1 MVSYLSGLK
10 KPERM
15 NKKSILFLTVAL
27 ILTAASCRNIAEPT
41 AAPGEVTGIVY
52 LDVNENG
59 NWDARKD
66 KPLRNVAVSNGRDI
80 TVTDRNGIY
89 TLPLRDNSAIFV
101 IKPRGYRFPADSRN
115 IPQFYRL
122 NMPAGA
128 TGTRYQGL
136 EATPPITGPVNFP
149 LYRNTE
155 PNDVKVLVF
164 GDTQPR
170 NDREIEYI
178 EKDIIA
184 ELAGTRASF
193 GLTLGDIVF
202 DNLNLYDHLTGAI
215 ASLGIPW
222 IYIHG
227 NHDLDFTGDN
237 QTDALGTWYR
247 TFGPDY
253 YSFTWGPAHFV
264 VLNTVRWLVDEEGRR
279 YRTGLGADQLEFFKN
294 ETERIDQGQLLV
306 ILTHIPFSR
315 STAWY
320 DNAEKEAFFKILASH
335 PNSVTLAAHT
345 HRHYH
350 HMLDSAD
357 GYPGDTP
364 HHMISVGTTCGSWWT
379 GAPDEYGIPHSMM
392 SDGTPTGY
400 CWLHINGNDWKLQ
413 WQSARRPAE
422 FQMHI
427 DAPAAITSGDVTVV
441 PVTANIFNAL
451 PTAKVRMKIGRQDE
465 WITMS
470 NVIRTDSVLH
480 RVIERETEL
489 GSVPWRRLSR
499 PVATPHLWEAA
510 LDVSG
515 LSPGVHAITVES
527 SDEWYTHRGHHYLY
541 IREKQSPVE

>member
-1 MVSYLSGLK
+1 MK
-10 KPERM
+10 K
-15 NKKSILFLTVAL
+15 KTILLIVAAV
-27 ILTAASCRNIAEPT
+27 ILTATSCRNITEPS

-52 LDVNENG
+52 LDANENG
-59 NWDARKD
+59 TWDARKD

-80 TVTDRNGIY
+80 AVTDRNGIY
-89 TLPLRDNSAIFV
+89 TLPLRDNCAIFV
-101 IKPRGYRFPADSRN
+101 IKPRGYRFPEGSRN

-128 TGTRYQGL
+128 SGTRYQGL
-136 EATPPITGPVNFP
+136 EATSPITGPVNFP

-155 PNDVKVLVF
+155 PNDLKVLVF

-247 TFGPDY
+247 NFGPDY

-264 VLNTVRWLVDEEGRR
+264 VLNSVRWLVDEDGRR
-279 YRTGLGADQLEFFKN
+279 YRTGLGADQLEFFRN
-294 ETERIDQGQLLV
+294 ETERIDPGQLLV

-320 DNAEKEAFFKILASH
+320 DDAEKSAFFEILASH

-350 HMLDSAD
+350 HMLNAAD
-357 GYPGDTP
+357 DYPGDTP
-364 HHMISVGTTCGSWWT
+364 HHMISIGTTCGSWWT

-413 WQSARRPAE
+413 WQGARRPAE

-427 DAPAAITSGDVTVV
+427 DAPAAITEGEMTHVT
-441 PVTANIFNAL
+441 VTANIFNAL
-451 PTAKVRMKIGRQDE
+451 PTAKVKMKIGQQEE
-465 WITMS
+465 WINMS

-480 RVIERETEL
+480 RVIEREAEL
-489 GSVPWRRLSR
+489 GAVPWRRLSR
-499 PVATPHLWEAA
+499 PVATPHLWEATV
-510 LDVSG
+510 DVGS
-515 LSPGVHAITVES
+515 LKPGVYQITVES
-527 SDEWYTHRGHHYLY
+527 KDEWYTYRGHHYLF
-541 IREKQSPVE
+541 IREKPVIVPATPAGSVD